1 MQRPLLVILHAD
13 SVADGIGPLA
23 LLGSEGFRAGGLDS
37 YSGLLNN
44 VPPDRTGA
52 ARLRMGVGKPH
63 DGPSVREASG
73 MWRRDMREGSINIV
87 KVGPLHGHQLA
98 SCRLWC
104 ASERIPN
111 AQMLPVSSRAPW
123 GGPES
128 SLLSLPA
135 QSGSPV
141 RLSVGSDA
149 CSRAI
154 APTFER
160 RSNVCAG
167 VPYPS
172 ILLTSRP
179 TS

>member
-1 MQRPLLVILHAD
+1 M
-13 SVADGIGPLA
+13 
-23 LLGSEGFRAGGLDS
+23 RA
-37 YSGLLNN
+37 
-44 VPPDRTGA
+44 
-52 ARLRMGVGKPH
+52 
-63 DGPSVREASG
+63 ASG
-73 MWRRDMREGSINIV
+73 MGHRNMREGSINIV
-87 KVGPLHGHQLA
+87 KVGPLHGHQQA

-104 ASERIPN
+104 ASEMISN
-111 AQMLPVSSRAPW
+111 AQMLPVSSREPW
-123 GGPES
+123 GGSGS

-160 RSNVCAG
+160 RSSVCAG

-172 ILLTSRP
+172 IVLTSRP